1 MNDFDITA
9 IETLVTDEIRKLSVS
24 SNVWNNRPKS
34 TSDTIN
40 DFVVVKVSG
49 GVTDKSAFGEC
60 VISVR
65 LFARDVKEMKN
76 KKRLSVMQK
85 AAEDVGPVGDGD
97 LDQLR
102 LDRSGFARHE
112 SGETPAGVV
121 NRARDRAGLNADGA
135 PAEAVVVFSGHQGP
149 VGDDLYGAH
158 LFAFPFLANPFL
170 T

>member
-9 IETLVTDEIRKLSVS
+9 IETLVTDEVRKLSVS

-49 GVTDKSAFGEC
+49 GVTDRCAFGEC
-60 VISVR
+60 VISIR

-85 AAEDVGPVGDGD
+85 AAEGLPIWIEPLLIKGNPTIVGDTPD
-97 LDQLR
+97 DF
-102 LDRSGFARHE
+102 GFHARIMNFKAYIK
-112 SGETPAGVV
+112 SK
-121 NRARDRAGLNADGA
+121 
-135 PAEAVVVFSGHQGP
+135 
-149 VGDDLYGAH
+149 
-158 LFAFPFLANPFL
+158 
-170 T
+170 